1 MTHARFAAF
10 AAAACW
16 LSATIALADPAPRVN
31 PTRDVDITYKV
42 PVASSAGTAILQRLR
57 YSATLREQRVDLP
70 TSGNW
75 MVLNYTTHRMAM
87 VRDESQE
94 IVDLPAPEST
104 TQPNAGAAFVR
115 VGSATVA
122 NLACTE
128 WRTHD
133 TNGQETIACYTDDG
147 VLLRARGPGGTLMEA
162 VTVWYATQ
170 GPEVFALP
178 TGYSHEKGPQ

>member
-1 MTHARFAAF
+1 MRRVRPAAF
-10 AAAACW
+10 ALAAWWLAAA
-16 LSATIALADPAPRVN
+16 AAPADPAPRVN

-42 PVASSAGTAILQRLR
+42 PVPSNANTAILQRLR
-57 YSATLREQRVDLP
+57 YSAALREQRVDLP

-75 MVLNYTTHRMAM
+75 MVLNYATHRMAM
-87 VRDESQE
+87 VRDESRE
-94 IVDLPAPEST
+94 IVDLPAPEAT
-104 TQPNAGAAFVR
+104 TQPNAGGVFVR
-115 VGSATVA
+115 VGTATVA

-147 VLLRARGPGGTLMEA
+147 VLLRARGPRGTMMEA
-162 VTVWYATQ
+162 ITVWYATQ

-178 TGYSHEKGPQ
+178 AGYSHDKGPG